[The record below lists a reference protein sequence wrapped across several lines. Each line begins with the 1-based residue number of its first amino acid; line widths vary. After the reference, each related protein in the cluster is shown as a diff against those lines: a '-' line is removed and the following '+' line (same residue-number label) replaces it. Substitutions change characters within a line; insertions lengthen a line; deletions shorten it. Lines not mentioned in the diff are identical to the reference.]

1 MTKPASEAADL
12 AGMNLVDVAGLV
24 VRDYGGARA
33 MAARLGKA
41 PGSLSHELNPP
52 EGSAAKLGLLT
63 AEEITQKARDYR
75 ILLAFAQNC
84 GFMAVPIVGALG
96 TDAAISDCAADVMD
110 EAADVVRSIARALRG
125 DDAVSDNELAEI
137 LKQWAELL
145 ALGPRLFRA
154 LAANNLRHGGQGLQ
168 PTALDELQRGAA

>member
-1 MTKPASEAADL
+1 MTTWPENKRFALTLSFDL
-12 AGMNLVDVAGLV
+12 DAETAWEPSSLNGRRLSLLSMGA
-24 VRDYGGARA
+24 YGRRVGV
-33 MAARLGKA
+33 
-41 PGSLSHELNPP
+41 P
-52 EGSAAKLGLLT
+52 
-63 AEEITQKARDYR
+63 R
-75 ILLAFAQNC
+75 ILELLARYGIRAQ
-84 GFMAVPIVGALG
+84 FYIPARVAEIDP
-96 TDAAISDCAADVMD
+96 
-110 EAADVVRSIARALRG
+110 DVVRSIARALRG